1 MDNFW
6 KHVTAV
12 SLGIVFIYVC
22 ITMVNM
28 WAEKKRHEQ
37 FEKDI
42 RAIQVE
48 IIRNIDQRSKK

>member
-1 MDNFW
+1 
-6 KHVTAV
+6 
-12 SLGIVFIYVC
+12 
-22 ITMVNM
+22 M